1 MLHQGNVPWCH
12 FARHTNPPDSSFEKT
27 CTYHRYLLPVVAR
40 EKAKLFFS
48 KHPVY
53 KVCLHT
59 WYAMVFSIKI
69 LLVRIWASQWYIS
82 FSFSFCSTLIK
93 KVPVKIDVYFLNI
106 PCLFF
111 INFWLILWVTFSWNW
126 WQQILFRLFKEYSWH
141 LIYLQSWLKIGL
153 IENLENN
160 RFFFW
165 MTEILCSRP
174 ENVPRVPRLLVQAL
188 KASLSFSTHMHEW

>member
-1 MLHQGNVPWCH
+1 MLAYMVCYGALHQ
-12 FARHTNPPDSSFEKT
+12 DS
-27 CTYHRYLLPVVAR
+27 
-40 EKAKLFFS
+40 
-48 KHPVY
+48 
-53 KVCLHT
+53 
-59 WYAMVFSIKI
+59 
-69 LLVRIWASQWYIS
+69 LVQIWASQWYIS
-82 FSFSFCSTLIK
+82 FSFSFCSTLIN

-160 RFFFW
+160 WFFFLNDRNTVLKAW
-165 MTEILCSRP
+165 KCTKT
-174 ENVPRVPRLLVQAL
+174 RVPRLPVQAL